1 VQFHLLSFEGPDGY
15 ARVGGLA
22 TRVEGLS
29 RTLVG
34 LGHEVHLWFVG
45 DPDGPAEEDWEG
57 VHLHRWCQWMSRHH
71 PGGVYE
77 GDYAK
82 QVEYAASLPPFLMK
96 SFLLPRLRAGRRA
109 VVLAEEWQTS
119 HAVLHLHWLL
129 RYERARERIRILWNA
144 NNTFGFEFV
153 PWLRLCQVATVTTV
167 SRYMKQRMHEIG
179 VEAVVI
185 PNGLPADTFA
195 TPDPPAVGALRRRM
209 RQRTTVAKLARWDPD
224 KRWLDAVETVGEM
237 KRQGWRPLLLARGG
251 SEPYGAE
258 VIAAAESQGL
268 RVIERSSERG
278 GKAGLLEVLARVGD
292 ADVVVLRSHLDPE
305 ARRVLLRAADAVL
318 ANSRH
323 EPFGLVGLE
332 TMASGGVACTGNT
345 GEDYV
350 VSGQNALVLETGEPR
365 EFMTLFAPL
374 RDSPG
379 KARALRRAGMAT
391 ARRFAWPEVVERVLF
406 PRVQLARDP
415 IWEGS
420 SKRGSGLR
428 SFGAKPRRGV
438 PAAHRGPSEATRSP
452 GSYDGAS
459 SGSVPPESPGD

>member
-1 VQFHLLSFEGPDGY
+1 VQFHVLSFEGPDAY

-29 RTLVG
+29 RTLVR

-45 DPDGPAEEDWEG
+45 DPDAPTEEDWEG
-57 VHLHRWCQWMSRHH
+57 VHLHRWCQWMSRYH
-71 PGGVYE
+71 PGGVYD

-82 QVEYAASLPPFLMK
+82 QAEYAASLPPFLVRN
-96 SFLLPRLRAGRRA
+96 FLLPRLRAGRRA
-109 VVLAEEWQTS
+109 VVLAEEWQTA
-119 HAVLHLHWLL
+119 HTVLHLHWLL
-129 RYERARERIRILWNA
+129 RYERARQRIRILWNA
-144 NNTFGFEFV
+144 NNMFGFDLV

-167 SRYMKQRMHEIG
+167 SRYMKQRMHEMGI
-179 VEAVVI
+179 EAVVI
-185 PNGLPADTFA
+185 PNGLPAETFA
-195 TPDPPAVGALRRRM
+195 VPDAAAVGALRRRM
-209 RQRTTVAKLARWDPD
+209 RQRTTVAKVARWDPD
-224 KRWLDAVETVGEM
+224 KRWLDAIETAGEM

-258 VIAAAESQGL
+258 VIAAAGSCGL
-268 RVIERSSERG
+268 RVVERSSERE
-278 GKAGLLEVLARVGD
+278 GKQGLLEALARVGD
-292 ADVVVLRSHLDPE
+292 ADVVVLRSHVDPE

-374 RDSPG
+374 RESPG
-379 KARALRRAGMAT
+379 KARALRRAGMVT
-391 ARRFAWPEVVERVLF
+391 ARRFAWPEVVERVLL

-415 IWEGS
+415 VCEDSNNGA
-420 SKRGSGLR
+420 SGLR
-428 SFGAKPRRGV
+428 LFGANPRRGV
-438 PAAHRGPSEATRSP
+438 PSARRGASGAIRSR
-452 GSYDGAS
+452 GSSDGAS
-459 SGSVPPESPGD
+459 SGRARPEPPGD